1 MVGQGEKEGLLF
13 FLYSKKCLD
22 LFWRGE
28 SEEIFVL
35 FICEIMASSYVT
47 QSKSLWP
54 SFQTKCSM
62 ASSITISLI
71 LMPIPPPLFSLCPWA
86 PWPFGALSR
95 ARNRVRRTV
104 ARIDLVRPGSPP
116 ECRSRSLL
124 VSFVSSSLSVS
135 LWLSPRH
142 LKPQLPAP
150 TMQTLPTPCSPLTQ
164 SPSP

>member
-1 MVGQGEKEGLLF
+1 M
-13 FLYSKKCLD
+13 CLD
-22 LFWRGE
+22 LFRFGGE
-28 SEEIFVL
+28 RRSEEIFVL

-86 PWPFGALSR
+86 PWPFGAPSR

-104 ARIDLVRPGSPP
+104 ARIGLVRPGSPP

-124 VSFVSSSLSVS
+124 SLCLIQS
-135 LWLSPRH
+135 LCLPLAIS
-142 LKPQLPAP
+142 PAP
-150 TMQTLPTPCSPLTQ
+150 KTSAPSSYYANFTHPLLPLTQ